1 MTWMLLSLACG
12 SGARPELV
20 VGQPWVRMMPP
31 GAPNTAGFM
40 SLTSPVDDALIG
52 ASAGISGAVELHTH
66 AEQGGMMRMRK
77 VDRVELPA
85 GQLVELKAGGNHLM
99 FIGLKAS
106 LTEGQQV
113 PVTLQLASGG
123 TVELSA
129 PVRAE

>member
-99 FIGLKAS
+99 FIG
-106 LTEGQQV
+106 
-113 PVTLQLASGG
+113 
-123 TVELSA
+123 
-129 PVRAE
+129 RAERPCPCRVTADAGSWAGSSWPGSWARA